1 MKNNSKQIKQ
11 MTQLSLLGALIFVMA
26 FIPFLGF
33 IPLGFMNATIIHVP
47 VIVGAIILGPKK
59 GAMLGFLFGLAS
71 LIHSTIIPQPG
82 SFIFTPFYP
91 GGNAFSLIVCF
102 VPRILIGVVSYY
114 TYHGLK
120 RFTPKN
126 KIKTNFALFGAGVA
140 GSLTNTLLVMNLTF
154 IFFKEGYAAANNVA
168 IDTLYSFILGIIGI
182 NGIPEAIIAGILTTF
197 IIKAV
202 SKIQKTE
209 F

>member
-1 MKNNSKQIKQ
+1 MRNNEKKIKK
-11 MTQLSLLGALIFVMA
+11 MMQLSLLGALIFVMA
-26 FIPFLGF
+26 FTPFLGF
-33 IPLGFMNATIIHVP
+33 IPLGFMNATIIHIP
-47 VIVGAIILGPKK
+47 VIVGAIILGPKY
-59 GAMLGFLFGLAS
+59 GAILGALFGLAS

-114 TYHGLK
+114 AYHILK
-120 RFTPKN
+120 RGFSKH
-126 KIKTNFALFGAGVA
+126 KSQTNISLFLAGVA

-154 IFFKEGYAAANNVA
+154 FFFKEGYAAANNVA
-168 IDTLYSFILGIIGI
+168 LETLYSFILGIIGI
-182 NGIPEAIIAGILTTF
+182 NGIPEAIVAGILTVLV
-197 IIKAV
+197 IKAV
-202 SKIQKTE
+202 SKIEKTE